1 MTSKQTYVRDALI
14 MNAEGCSETDA
25 EGRIWRSVYLG
36 NARPM
41 GFTPRV
47 FAGRLGKPRKA
58 WRVQITRRRLFR
70 PRANAAMTL
79 PRSRAAAHV
88 KGLRKVTGFPLLLEL

>member
-1 MTSKQTYVRDALI
+1 
-14 MNAEGCSETDA
+14 
-25 EGRIWRSVYLG
+25 
-36 NARPM
+36 
-41 GFTPRV
+41 
-47 FAGRLGKPRKA
+47 
-58 WRVQITRRRLFR
+58 LFR